1 MNTASITVSVMSHG
15 LWRGC
20 HSCFGASDMELKI
33 KNAKRTAARRALILQ
48 LPKMTFRAAS
58 FHVYKA
64 PF

>member
-1 MNTASITVSVMSHG
+1 MNTAIITVSVMSHG

-20 HSCFGASDMELKI
+20 HSCFGASDMELKMQ
-33 KNAKRTAARRALILQ
+33 NEPQPCRALILQ
-48 LPKMTFRAAS
+48 LPKMTFRVAS